1 MEIIEALGSR
11 APAQTENR
19 FSDLSSQ
26 EFVEIIF
33 AELANQNPLEPS
45 DTGALLDQLSTL
57 RSIQSDIDLQSKLE
71 SLVAQNELT
80 SAASMIGKF
89 VSGVSAEGEFVE
101 DFVFSVTRTQNG
113 PVLNLDSGKRLTLA
127 NVHEIVDLSQFR
139 PPMPTTSPT
148 GGHP

>member
-11 APAQTENR
+11 APAHTENR
-19 FSDLSSQ
+19 FSDLSAQ

-45 DTGALLDQLSTL
+45 DTGALLDRLPTL
-57 RSIQSDIDLQSKLE
+57 RSIQSALNLHSKPD
-71 SLVAQNELT
+71 SPDART
-80 SAASMIGKF
+80 AHAPAARARERGAAR
-89 VSGVSAEGEFVE
+89 VSAEGEFVE
-101 DFVFSVTRTQNG
+101 DFVFSVTRTQDG

-139 PPMPTTSPT
+139 SRTPPTLPT
-148 GGHP
+148 GGQL

>member
-1 MEIIEALGSR
+1 MEVIETMGLG
-11 APAQTENR
+11 APARIENR
-19 FSDLSSQ
+19 FGELSSQ

-33 AELANQNPLEPS
+33 AELANQDPLKPS

-101 DFVFSVTRTQNG
+101 DFVFSVTRTQDG
-113 PVLNLDSGKRLTLA
+113 PVLNLDGGKRLPLA

-139 PPMPTTSPT
+139 SPAPPT
-148 GGHP
+148 GGQP

>member
-11 APAQTENR
+11 APAHTENR

-57 RSIQSDIDLQSKLE
+57 RSIQSDINLQSKLE

-101 DFVFSVTRTQNG
+101 DFVFSVTRTQDG

-139 PPMPTTSPT
+139 SRTPPTPPA
-148 GGHP
+148 GGQL

>member
-1 MEIIEALGSR
+1 MEIIEAMGLG
-11 APAQTENR
+11 APARTENR
-19 FSDLSSQ
+19 FGELSSQ

-33 AELANQNPLEPS
+33 TELANQNPLEPS

-89 VSGVSAEGEFVE
+89 VSGVSVEGEFVE
-101 DFVFSVTRTQNG
+101 DFVFSVTRTQDG
-113 PVLNLDSGKRLTLA
+113 PVLNLDGGKRLALA
-127 NVHEIVDLSQFR
+127 NVHEIVDLSLFQ
-139 PPMPTTSPT
+139 PPTSPT
-148 GGHP
+148 GGQP

>member
-11 APAQTENR
+11 APAHTENR

-33 AELANQNPLEPS
+33 AELANQDPLKPS

-71 SLVAQNELT
+71 SLIAQNELS

-101 DFVFSVTRTQNG
+101 DFVFSVTRTQDG

-127 NVHEIVDLSQFR
+127 NVHEIVDPSQLR
-139 PPMPTTSPT
+139 SPT
-148 GGHP
+148 SQAGGQL

>member
-19 FSDLSSQ
+19 FGDLSSQ

-57 RSIQSDIDLQSKLE
+57 RSIQSDIDLLSKLE

-101 DFVFSVTRTQNG
+101 DFVFSVTRTQDG

-127 NVHEIVDLSQFR
+127 NVHEIVDPSQFR
-139 PPMPTTSPT
+139 SRTSQA
-148 GGHP
+148 GGQP